1 MQSKQKLVFPKA
13 AFTLLACGA
22 FWASGIYLGQ
32 ITLAGATF
40 DLSLRAVVFAVLGLL
55 MVWGALA
62 KH

>member
-1 MQSKQKLVFPKA
+1 MQSKRRLTFPKA

-22 FWASGIYLGQ
+22 FWASGIYLGK

-40 DLSLRAVVFAVLGLL
+40 DLGLRAAAFAALGLL

-62 KH
+62 KD